1 MKIVRV
7 LPAAILLATS
17 LLLPAQQ
24 QQQQMDQQVKAGS
37 SPEVKTAPK
46 IAKED
51 RLLAMQT
58 LEIAES
64 TSRGFEPP
72 MRTWGLLQLGQT
84 FSADKPAKA
93 TELLRDAF
101 TASLS
106 VADDPETKESLQDE
120 IFRALLPLSQA
131 DVEERLAQAEPKVRK
146 RASETIV
153 RRYVEKKQFGP
164 AMDLV
169 TQVAGWDEFPYG
181 AGTALL
187 LVMPAEMQ
195 AEKMSILTQAVG
207 SYKAHE
213 HTEPPMGDNFTQMIV
228 RFGPH
233 MPPKVALE
241 AIDELLSQ
249 AKKSDQ
255 KANGVLSSAAGTF
268 SFNSVYE
275 YQLFAV
281 MPLLRVL
288 DEGRAEALL
297 KENQTIK
304 ASLDKFPAGLQSL
317 DPTMTDAPP
326 KEGERGGI
334 MQTWGMGDGPSGDN
348 GMYQM
353 HEMQRKAD
361 EIINDSHKNPVQAIA
376 AAQALPVKMGRMFP
390 PRAHALEGIARENFK
405 DNPGPAKQAIDEMRK
420 AIADLD
426 LSQQAR
432 FLSIAAD
439 LYFKMGDKESAGKV
453 IGEGF
458 KVADK
463 ILDKDMNPDDPNKAL
478 KAYWPASDAYRR
490 FIDVQA
496 KLSHRGAADILKEI
510 KDPEVRTVESI
521 MLSRALL
528 GLAMKRVRVEQKTKN
543 DNMIMMMSAE

>member
-1 MKIVRV
+1 MKILSF
-7 LPAAILLATS
+7 LPAAVLLATS

-24 QQQQMDQQVKAGS
+24 QQQMDQQVKSGPA
-37 SPEVKTAPK
+37 PEAKTAPK

-93 TELLRDAF
+93 IELLKDAF

-164 AMDLV
+164 AMDLM
-169 TQVAGWDEFPYG
+169 TQVAGWDE
-181 AGTALL
+181 L
-187 LVMPAEMQ
+187 
-195 AEKMSILTQAVG
+195 
-207 SYKAHE
+207 
-213 HTEPPMGDNFTQMIV
+213 
-228 RFGPH
+228 
-233 MPPKVALE
+233 

-376 AAQALPVKMGRMFP
+376 GAQALPVKMGRMFP

-478 KAYWPASDAYRR
+478 KAYWPSADAYRR